1 MFDFSRDNSSKHS
14 LYIPNDRAVATHL
27 TKLSSSWFFIIFS
40 THFFA
45 FCSKTTSLRKHKLV
59 MDGKG
64 KAGSS
69 SSSSSSFTA
78 QLFGLKEPSCSSSFK
93 SIFPPP
99 SKVLLLFLSLL
110 LFYSCFCCLFWLV
123 LEFYS
128 SRFQGTTGNMIL
140 SSKHGSLGQWKS
152 RSPTV
157 FVLRTVYLNL
167 RRLVSLLESIW
178 FLFLYIKPS
187 FVRKPSD
194 SFLNQE
200 LSKLLHFS
208 WN

>member
-1 MFDFSRDNSSKHS
+1 ME
-14 LYIPNDRAVATHL
+14 
-27 TKLSSSWFFIIFS
+27 
-40 THFFA
+40 
-45 FCSKTTSLRKHKLV
+45 
-59 MDGKG
+59 GKG
-64 KAGSS
+64 KVG
-69 SSSSSSFTA
+69 SSSSSSFTN
-78 QLFGLKEPSCSSSFK
+78 QLFGPKEPSSSSNFS

-99 SKVLLLFLSLL
+99 SK
-110 LFYSCFCCLFWLV
+110 
-123 LEFYS
+123 
-128 SRFQGTTGNMIL
+128 GTTGNMIL

-200 LSKLLHFS
+200 FSKLLHFS
-208 WN
+208 

>member
-1 MFDFSRDNSSKHS
+1 MS
-14 LYIPNDRAVATHL
+14 LSIYTHWSCCGYSPYQTIFFLVLHHLLYTFLLFKNLLVL
-27 TKLSSSWFFIIFS
+27 TLK
-40 THFFA
+40 
-45 FCSKTTSLRKHKLV
+45 KQKV
-59 MDGKG
+59 EMEGKG
-64 KAGSS
+64 KVG
-69 SSSSSSFTA
+69 SSSSSSFTN
-78 QLFGLKEPSCSSSFK
+78 QLFGPKEPSSSSNFS

-200 LSKLLHFS
+200 FSKLLHFS